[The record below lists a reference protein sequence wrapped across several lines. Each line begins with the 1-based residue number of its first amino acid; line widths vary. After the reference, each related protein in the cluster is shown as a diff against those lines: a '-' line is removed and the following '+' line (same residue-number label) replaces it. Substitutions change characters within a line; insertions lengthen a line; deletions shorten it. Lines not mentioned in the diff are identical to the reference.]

1 MHRSEI
7 ICYEISEKSYF
18 KNLTHDE
25 PYQTQPHR
33 TPDAQLA
40 RSTSTTTTHTP
51 GAGSLATRCAN
62 ESSTSQLARD
72 VRVTASMFWANMRED
87 ESEVGCISC
96 LSRKRATAQTGL
108 RCSTGT
114 DKRKIR
120 GSVAAEELEDEAADE
135 DEDEDEGPA

>member
-1 MHRSEI
+1 M
-7 ICYEISEKSYF
+7 
-18 KNLTHDE
+18 
-25 PYQTQPHR
+25 
-33 TPDAQLA
+33 
-40 RSTSTTTTHTP
+40 
-51 GAGSLATRCAN
+51 ATRCAN
-62 ESSTSQLARD
+62 ESSTPKLARD